1 MKKVILLV
9 VFLITSMLMYAQEF
23 AVPIG
28 IHYNEGNESTKNTS
42 SWNITMDVMN
52 SNSYIFGFEG
62 GFGGSLNGEDFT
74 GTINLGRFKNVNII
88 GTLGFT
94 QLEEY
99 QDRFDSFYILGDNGY
114 YVVLEN
120 LRSAGYLKICL
131 SYRYK
136 KVIPEISMGT
146 MGLQFGCSFILY

>member
-9 VFLITSMLMYAQEF
+9 VFLITSTLMYAQEF

-74 GTINLGRFKNVNII
+74 GTINLGRYPEDRLGTYSYTTWNFGLRVGKEIFKNVNII

-99 QDRFDSFYILGDNGY
+99 QDRFDSW
-114 YVVLEN
+114 V
-120 LRSAGYLKICL
+120 A
-131 SYRYK
+131 
-136 KVIPEISMGT
+136 
-146 MGLQFGCSFILY
+146 